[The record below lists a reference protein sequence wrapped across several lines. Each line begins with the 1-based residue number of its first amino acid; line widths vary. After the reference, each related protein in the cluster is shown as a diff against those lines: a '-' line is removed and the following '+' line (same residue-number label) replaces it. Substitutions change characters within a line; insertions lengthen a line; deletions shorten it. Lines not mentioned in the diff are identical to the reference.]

1 MIKPKLNSVTIA
13 VVLALVAVAWIATGT
28 ISTSQDSS
36 EQAQTH
42 QQQQKKQSLF
52 KVQVADFTANEMS
65 NILNLRG
72 QIEAPKQV
80 SLKAEVSGKV
90 IKKNILKGEQAQK
103 GQVIIQL
110 EENARKLSL
119 ESAKADLL
127 VKQADLQASERLF
140 KKKLVS
146 SNQHKQ
152 AQAQL
157 ANAEANVKQ
166 LQLNLQHT
174 QIKAPFSG
182 ILNELTAEP
191 GSYVGVGDPIGTLVD
206 NSYLL
211 IVAQVPQR
219 DIANIKQG
227 LPVTAELT
235 NGSMV
240 QGKVSYISQSADPQ
254 TRTYRVEAK
263 VTGLQ
268 SLPAFGQSA
277 KVALDLNSINTHKI
291 PASMLDLSTDGRLQV
306 KGVNEHNQVNTY
318 LVDLIRSDL
327 SGVYVT
333 GLPEQVTLIT
343 VGQGF
348 VANGQTV
355 EPQYVTLEKE

>member
-13 VVLALVAVAWIATGT
+13 VLLALGAVTWIATGT

-36 EQAQTH
+36 EQALSH
-42 QQQQKKQSLF
+42 QKQQKEQSLF
-52 KVQVADFTANEMS
+52 KVQVADFTANEM
-65 NILNLRG
+65 NNLLKLRG

-103 GQVIIQL
+103 GQVIVQL
-110 EENARKLSL
+110 EVNNRKLSL

-127 VKQADLQASERLF
+127 VKQADLKASERLL

-157 ANAEANVKQ
+157 ASAEANVKQ

-182 ILNELTAEP
+182 ILNDLTAEP

-206 NSYLL
+206 NSYVL

-219 DIANIKQG
+219 DIAEIKLG
-227 LPVTAELT
+227 LPVSAELT
-235 NGSMV
+235 NGRKLH
-240 QGKVSYISQSADPQ
+240 GEVSYISQSADPH

-263 VTGLQ
+263 VTNLKA
-268 SLPAFGQSA
+268 LPAFGQSA
-277 KVALDLNSINTHKI
+277 KIELDLSSIKTQKV
-291 PASMLDLSTDGRLQV
+291 PASMLDLATDGRLQI
-306 KGVNEHNQVNTY
+306 KGVDKDNKVKTY
-318 LVDLIRSDL
+318 FVDLVRSDI

-333 GLPEQVTLIT
+333 GLPDHVTLIT

-355 EPQYVTLEKE
+355 EPQYVTSEKE